1 MSRDQPGSRDLA
13 RRVALYLDMHEI
25 PHREN
30 LCVRA
35 DGDVVT
41 IEGRPG
47 SQTAEWLCIACCRR
61 VAGVRKVLRNVHR

>member
-1 MSRDQPGSRDLA
+1 MKGEANSSRDLA
-13 RRVALYLDMHEI
+13 RRVALYLEMHEI

-30 LCVRA
+30 LRVQV
-35 DGDVVT
+35 DGDTVT

-61 VAGVRKVLRNVHR
+61 VAGVRKVLRKVPR